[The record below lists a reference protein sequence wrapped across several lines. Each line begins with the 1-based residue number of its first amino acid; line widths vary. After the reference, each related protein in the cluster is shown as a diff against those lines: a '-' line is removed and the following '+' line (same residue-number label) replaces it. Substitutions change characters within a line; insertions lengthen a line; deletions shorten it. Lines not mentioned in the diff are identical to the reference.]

1 MRATVAAK
9 ARTIRERMSAES
21 EMAAASITERMSLPS
36 VLLVLGFLIFL
47 CYPALIAM
55 LQITG

>member
-1 MRATVAAK
+1 MAAK

>member
-1 MRATVAAK
+1 
-9 ARTIRERMSAES
+9 MSAES